1 MDIKLNVE
9 QIKQEIEK
17 LRTKLN
23 ITYKIKICAATKYVK
38 AYEINLLLDAGIKDL
53 GENRVQD
60 FLVKA
65 EALKE
70 RDINWH
76 FIGHLQTNKV
86 KSMINKIKYLH
97 SLDRESLAKAVNKYR
112 SSVLECYVEV
122 NCSKEES
129 KHGLAEDEVIPF
141 IKDLA
146 KYDKI
151 KVIGLM
157 TMAENTSDKNVIRS
171 NFQLLKKLQQEVE
184 QLNLPYAPCKELSMG
199 MSNDFI
205 IAIEEGATIV
215 RIGSRLFK

>member
-86 KSMINKIKYLH
+86 KSMINKI
-97 SLDRESLAKAVNKYR
+97 AKAVNKYR